1 MKHESLRARVL
12 GLLSVL
18 LVATLV
24 ARSGMSQESGQKPDP
39 APPQKGKA
47 EPSQDAAVEKPGEPS
62 IDLDDPK
69 ERKRLKVRLPTYYSK
84 VVSDE
89 QRDRIYTI
97 QAKYNSQILKLDD
110 QLKSLET
117 KRDKEVEKVLTEEQR
132 AEIASLWEKRR
143 ASRKKTSGKE
153 E

>member
-1 MKHESLRARVL
+1 MKHESLRAKVL
-12 GLLSVL
+12 GLLSVM

-24 ARSGMSQESGQKPDP
+24 ARSGMGQESGQKPDP
-39 APPQKGKA
+39 DPPKEEKA

-62 IDLDDPK
+62 IDIDDPK
-69 ERKRLKVRLPTYYSK
+69 ERKRLKVRLPTYYSR
-84 VVSDE
+84 VVTDE

-97 QAKYNSQILKLDD
+97 QAKFNSQILKLND
-110 QLKSLET
+110 QLKSLTT
-117 KRDKEVEKVLTEEQR
+117 KRDAEVEKVLTEEQR
-132 AEIASLWEKRR
+132 AEIASLWEERR